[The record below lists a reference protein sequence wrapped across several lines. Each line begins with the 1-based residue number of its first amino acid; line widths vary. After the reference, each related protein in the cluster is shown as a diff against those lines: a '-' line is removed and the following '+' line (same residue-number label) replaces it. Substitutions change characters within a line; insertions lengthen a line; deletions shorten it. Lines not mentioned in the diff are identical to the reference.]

1 MEDDQGAMVA
11 KKANFRSWF
20 GKMFTDNSHDSHQL
34 PASSKALENENQW
47 EDYAQEI
54 ENYFEHLLSLNLDE
68 EICKEENDILQAG
81 STEPGVAEDAVS
93 TMAMSVAAKM
103 ASMRRRMEGT
113 QKMTHMKRE
122 DGKVNSE
129 RCAKAEWAK
138 CLCNSRVI

>member
-1 MEDDQGAMVA
+1 MQLVDRPTFISIIQNLVFLKGEKEEGFMEDDQGAMVA
-11 KKANFRSWF
+11 KKANFRSWL

-68 EICKEENDILQAG
+68 EICKEENDILQPG

-93 TMAMSVAAKM
+93 TMAMVSKYPRYFC
-103 ASMRRRMEGT
+103 SM
-113 QKMTHMKRE
+113 
-122 DGKVNSE
+122 
-129 RCAKAEWAK
+129 WP
-138 CLCNSRVI
+138 

>member
-1 MEDDQGAMVA
+1 MQLVDRPTFISIIQNLVFLKGEKEGFMEDDQGVMVA
-11 KKANFRSWF
+11 KKVNFRSWL

-93 TMAMSVAAKM
+93 TMAMVSKYPRYFC
-103 ASMRRRMEGT
+103 SM
-113 QKMTHMKRE
+113 
-122 DGKVNSE
+122 
-129 RCAKAEWAK
+129 WP
-138 CLCNSRVI
+138 